1 MTTENFNQLVQ
12 LQEKSSSEA
21 EFEYEVTI
29 NPKHAIFDGH
39 FPERAILPGVTM
51 VEIFRRATELASGK
65 KLRMQSSKSLKF
77 LKMVEPSAT
86 TKLNLS
92 LTLKTAER
100 EVAAKGELSNAEG
113 VYFKEMA
120 TFIED

>member
-12 LQEKSSSEA
+12 LKEKSSSDID
-21 EFEYEVTI
+21 FTFDVTI
-29 NPKHAIFDGH
+29 NPDHVIFEGH

-65 KLRMQSSKSLKF
+65 KLRMRSSKSLKF
-77 LKMVEPSAT
+77 LKMIEPAQT
-86 TKLNLS
+86 TQLNLS
-92 LTLKTAER
+92 LSLTSDEEGLS
-100 EVAAKGELSNAEG
+100 AKGELSNENG

-120 TFIED
+120 TFVED